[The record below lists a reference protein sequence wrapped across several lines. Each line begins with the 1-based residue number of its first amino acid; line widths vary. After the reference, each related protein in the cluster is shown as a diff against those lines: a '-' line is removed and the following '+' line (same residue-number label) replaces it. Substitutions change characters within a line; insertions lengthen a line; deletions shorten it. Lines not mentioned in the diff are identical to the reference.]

1 MSQPAYCTADEIS
14 FTNSLQFAK
23 ATTVSLNSKTHER
36 KKNQMMLQYER
47 QFSYQQSCCH
57 DTKTT
62 EVFFPAFHRCWH
74 KASESL

>member
-23 ATTVSLNSKTHER
+23 ATTVSLNSKTHEH

-47 QFSYQQSCCH
+47 
-57 DTKTT
+57 
-62 EVFFPAFHRCWH
+62 
-74 KASESL
+74 